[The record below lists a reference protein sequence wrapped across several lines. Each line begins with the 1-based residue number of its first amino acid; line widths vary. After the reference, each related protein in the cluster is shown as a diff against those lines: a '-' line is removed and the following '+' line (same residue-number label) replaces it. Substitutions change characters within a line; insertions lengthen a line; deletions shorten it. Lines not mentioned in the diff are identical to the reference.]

1 MQSDKYL
8 TMKISYN
15 WLRNYINTEL
25 SVEEIS
31 KILTD
36 TGLEVEGTEQ
46 FESVKGG
53 LEGLVIGEVTSCK
66 KHPDADKL
74 SVTMVNI
81 GNGEELPIVCGA
93 PNVAEGQKVI
103 VATVGTK
110 LYSGNE
116 EFTIKKAKMRG
127 ELSEGMICA
136 EDEIGLGT
144 SHDGI
149 MVLDNSAKPGMSAK
163 EYFNIETDTV
173 FEIGLT
179 PNRIDGAS
187 HIGTAR
193 DLAAYLSQSKKTELI
208 KPSVDNFKVDNNNLP
223 IEIIVE
229 NTEACP
235 RYTGVTISNV
245 KVKPSPAWLQNRLK
259 AIGLNPINNL
269 VDISNFVLHETGQP
283 LHFFDADQIKGN
295 KVIIKTL
302 VEGTPFVT
310 LDEVERKLSADDLM
324 ICNETDGMCIAGVF
338 GGIKS
343 GVSAKTKN
351 IFIESAHF
359 NSVFVRKTAKRFDL
373 HTDASFRFERGSDPN
388 ITVYALKR
396 AALLIKEI
404 AGGEISSE
412 IIDVYPKPVE
422 DYKVELTFRN
432 LKRLIGKEIEK
443 EKVKKILE
451 SLDIKIVSEDG
462 EKLNLEVPTYRV
474 DVLREADVIE
484 EILRIYGYNNIEI
497 SEHVNSS
504 LSYSQKP
511 DKEKIQNTISD
522 ILTGNGFHEIMCNSL
537 TKADYYNNLES
548 YKPKNLVKIF
558 NPLSTDLNV
567 MRQTLLFGGLESVAY
582 NRNRRNP
589 DLKLYEFGNC
599 YYLNESDSEN
609 HLKQY
614 NEEQKLAIFI
624 TGNKTIESW
633 INKEKTTD
641 FFYLKSYIENILDRL
656 GFDLNQMNINDASS
670 DLFAEGLDY
679 EYNHKQIVSFG
690 ALHKKV
696 LKEFSIDTSVYFAEF
711 SWNNVLKLTAKNNI
725 RYTEIPK
732 YPEVRRDLA
741 LLINKELKFS
751 KIKELAYKSERKLL
765 KNVSLFDVFEGEKL
779 GADKKSY
786 AVSFILQDEN
796 KTLTD
801 KQIDKIMNNF
811 IRVFEQELGAQIR

>member
-1 MQSDKYL
+1 
-8 TMKISYN
+8 MKISYN
-15 WLRNYINTEL
+15 WLKNYIKTDL
-25 SVEEIS
+25 SVDEVS
-31 KILTD
+31 TILTD
-36 TGLEVEGTEQ
+36 TGLEVEGLEQ

-53 LEGLVIGEVTSCK
+53 LEGLVIGQVTSCE
-66 KHPDADKL
+66 KHPNADTL
-74 SVTMVNI
+74 SVTTVNI
-81 GNGEELPIVCGA
+81 GTENELPIVCGA
-93 PNVAEGQKVI
+93 PNVAEGQKVV
-103 VATVGTK
+103 VATVGTT

-116 EFTIKKAKMRG
+116 NFKIKKAKMRG
-127 ELSEGMICA
+127 EPSEGMICA

-149 MVLDNSAKPGMSAK
+149 MVLDDSAKIGMPAK

-193 DLAAYLSQSKKTELI
+193 DLAAFLSLTEKTELT
-208 KPSVDNFKVDNNNLP
+208 KPSVDAFKVDNNNLP

-245 KVKPSPAWLQNRLK
+245 KVKPSPEWLQNRLK

-283 LHFFDADQIKGN
+283 LHFFDADKIEGN

-302 VEGTPFVT
+302 AEGTPFVT
-310 LDEVERKLSADDLM
+310 LDETERKLSANDLM
-324 ICNETDGMCIAGVF
+324 ICDENKGMCIAGVF
-338 GGIKS
+338 GGITS
-343 GVSAKTKN
+343 GVSENTKN

-359 NSVFVRKTAKRFDL
+359 NSVFVRKTAKRHDL

-396 AALLIKEI
+396 ASLLIKEI
-404 AGGEISSE
+404 AGGEISSN
-412 IIDVYPKPVE
+412 IVDVYPEPVA
-422 DYKVELTFRN
+422 DYKVDLTFRN

-443 EKVKKILE
+443 EKVKNILE
-451 SLDIKIVSEDG
+451 SLDIKIIEEDND
-462 EKLNLEVPTYRV
+462 KLSLEIPTYRV
-474 DVLREADVIE
+474 DVRREVDVIE

-504 LSYSQKP
+504 LSYSPKP

-522 ILTGNGFHEIMCNSL
+522 ILSANAYNEIMCNSL

-548 YKPKNLVKIF
+548 FKPTNLVKIL
-558 NPLSTDLNV
+558 NPLSNDLNV
-567 MRQTLLFGGLESVAY
+567 MRQTLLFGGLESVIY
-582 NRNRRNP
+582 NQNRKNA

-599 YYLNESDSEN
+599 YYLKDTDSEN
-609 HLKQY
+609 PLKKY
-614 NEEQKLAIFI
+614 DEEQHLALFI
-624 TGNKTIESW
+624 TGNKTEENW
-633 INKEKTTD
+633 ISKEEATS
-641 FFYLKSYIENILDRL
+641 FFLLKSYVENILEKL
-656 GFDLNQMNINDASS
+656 GFNLNQIESEEVSS
-670 DLFAEGLDY
+670 DIFTEGLSY
-679 EYNHKQIVSFG
+679 QYNKNQIVNFG
-690 ALHKKV
+690 ILNKKV
-696 LKEFSIDTSVYFAEF
+696 LKPFDIDTKVYFAEF
-711 SWNNVLKLTAKNNI
+711 SWDTVLKLSVRNNI
-725 RYTEIPK
+725 RYTEISK

-741 LLINKELKFS
+741 LLLDKEVRFA
-751 KIKELAYKSERKLL
+751 KIKELAFKAERKLL
-765 KNVSLFDVFEGEKL
+765 KKVSLFDVFEGEKL
-779 GADKKSY
+779 GANKKSY

-801 KQIDKIMNNF
+801 KQIDKITNNF
-811 IRVFEQELGAQIR
+811 IRIFEKELGAQIR

>member
-1 MQSDKYL
+1 
-8 TMKISYN
+8 MKISYN
-15 WLRNYINTEL
+15 WLKNYIKTDL
-25 SVEEIS
+25 SVDEVS
-31 KILTD
+31 TILTD
-36 TGLEVEGTEQ
+36 TGLEVEGLEQ

-53 LEGLVIGEVTSCK
+53 LEGLVIGQVTSCK
-66 KHPDADKL
+66 KHPNADTL
-74 SVTMVNI
+74 SVTTVNI
-81 GNGEELPIVCGA
+81 GTENELPIVCGA
-93 PNVAEGQKVI
+93 PNVAEGQKVV
-103 VATVGTK
+103 VATVGTT

-116 EFTIKKAKMRG
+116 NFKIKKAKMRG
-127 ELSEGMICA
+127 EPSEGMICA

-149 MVLDNSAKPGMSAK
+149 MVLDDSAKIGMPAK

-193 DLAAYLSQSKKTELI
+193 DLAAFLSLTEKTELT
-208 KPSVDNFKVDNNNLP
+208 KPSVDAFKVDNNNLP

-245 KVKPSPAWLQNRLK
+245 KVKPSPEWLQNRLK

-283 LHFFDADQIKGN
+283 LHFFDADKIEGN

-302 VEGTPFVT
+302 AEGTPFVT
-310 LDEVERKLSADDLM
+310 LDETERKLSVNDLM
-324 ICNETDGMCIAGVF
+324 ICDENKGMCIAGVF
-338 GGIKS
+338 GGITS
-343 GVSAKTKN
+343 GVSENTKN

-359 NSVFVRKTAKRFDL
+359 NSVFVRKTAKRHDL

-396 AALLIKEI
+396 ASLLIKEI
-404 AGGEISSE
+404 AGGEISSN
-412 IIDVYPKPVE
+412 IVDVYPEPVA
-422 DYKVELTFRN
+422 DYKVDLTFRN

-443 EKVKKILE
+443 EKVKNILE
-451 SLDIKIVSEDG
+451 SLDIKIIEEDND
-462 EKLNLEVPTYRV
+462 KLSLEIPTYRV
-474 DVLREADVIE
+474 DVRREVDVIE

-504 LSYSQKP
+504 LSYSPKP

-522 ILTGNGFHEIMCNSL
+522 ILSANAYNEIMCNSL

-548 YKPKNLVKIF
+548 FKPTNLVKIL
-558 NPLSTDLNV
+558 NPLSNDLNV
-567 MRQTLLFGGLESVAY
+567 MRQTLLFGGLESVIY
-582 NRNRRNP
+582 NQNRKNA

-599 YYLNESDSEN
+599 YYLKDTDSEN
-609 HLKQY
+609 PLKKY
-614 NEEQKLAIFI
+614 DEEQHLALFI
-624 TGNKTIESW
+624 TGNKTEENW
-633 INKEKTTD
+633 ISKEEATS
-641 FFYLKSYIENILDRL
+641 FFLLKSYVENILEKL
-656 GFDLNQMNINDASS
+656 GFNLNQIESEEVSS
-670 DLFAEGLDY
+670 DIFTEGLSY
-679 EYNHKQIVSFG
+679 QYNKNQIVNFG
-690 ALHKKV
+690 ILNKKV
-696 LKEFSIDTSVYFAEF
+696 LKPFDIDTKVYFAEF
-711 SWNNVLKLTAKNNI
+711 SWDTVLKLSVRNNI
-725 RYTEIPK
+725 RYTEISK

-741 LLINKELKFS
+741 LLLDKEVRFA
-751 KIKELAYKSERKLL
+751 KIKELAFKAERKLL
-765 KNVSLFDVFEGEKL
+765 KKVSLFDVFEGEKL
-779 GADKKSY
+779 GANKKSY

-801 KQIDKIMNNF
+801 KQIDKITNNF
-811 IRVFEQELGAQIR
+811 IRIFEKELGAQIR

>member
-1 MQSDKYL
+1 
-8 TMKISYN
+8 MKISYN
-15 WLRNYINTEL
+15 WLKNYINTDL

-31 KILTD
+31 KILTS

-46 FESVKGG
+46 FESVKGV

-74 SVTMVNI
+74 SVTTVNI

-93 PNVAEGQKVI
+93 PNVAKGQKVV

-127 ELSEGMICA
+127 EPSEGMICA

-149 MVLDNSAKPGMSAK
+149 MVLEESAKIGTPAK

-193 DLAAYLSQSKKTELI
+193 DLAAYLSQTKKVELL
-208 KPSVDNFKVDNNNLP
+208 KPSVDHFKVDNNNLP

-235 RYTGVTISNV
+235 RYSGVTVSNV
-245 KVKPSPAWLQNRLK
+245 KVEPSPAWLQNRLK

-283 LHFFDADQIKGN
+283 LHFFDANQIEGN
-295 KVIIKTL
+295 KVIVKTL
-302 VEGTPFVT
+302 AEGTPFVT
-310 LDEVERKLSADDLM
+310 LDEAERKLSADDLM
-324 ICNETDGMCIAGVF
+324 ICNVKDGMCIAGVF

-343 GVSAKTKN
+343 GVSENTKN

-359 NSVFVRKTAKRFDL
+359 NSVFVRKTAKRHGL

-412 IIDVYPKPVE
+412 IVDVYPKHVE
-422 DYKVELTFRN
+422 DYKVELTFKN

-451 SLDIKIVSEDG
+451 SLDIKIVTEDN
-462 EKLNLEVPTYRV
+462 EKLSLEVPTYRV

-484 EILRIYGYNNIEI
+484 EILRIYGYNNVEI

-504 LSYSQKP
+504 LSYSSKP

-522 ILTGNGFHEIMCNSL
+522 ILTGNGFNEIMCNSL
-537 TKADYYNNLES
+537 TKADYYNKLET
-548 YKPKNLVKIF
+548 YKPENLVKIF
-558 NPLSTDLNV
+558 NPLSQDLNV
-567 MRQTLLFGGLESVAY
+567 MRQTLLFGGLESVVY
-582 NRNRRNP
+582 NRNRRNT

-599 YYLNESDSEN
+599 YFLNNSETEN
-609 HLKQY
+609 PLEKY
-614 NEEQKLAIFI
+614 NEEQHLAMFI
-624 TGNKTIESW
+624 SGNKNPENW
-633 INKEKTTD
+633 IIKEDPTS
-641 FFYLKSYIENILDRL
+641 FFFLKSYIESILERL
-656 GFDLNQMNINDASS
+656 GFDLNQLSSS
-670 DLFAEGLDY
+670 DVSSDIFAEGLSY
-679 EYNHKQIVSFG
+679 HLNNKQIVNFG
-690 ALHKKV
+690 VLNKKL
-696 LKEFSIDTSVYFAEF
+696 LKIFDIDTNIYFAEF
-711 SWNNVLKLTAKNNI
+711 SWNAVLKASNKNNI
-725 RYTEIPK
+725 RYTEISK

-741 LLINKELKFS
+741 LLLNKEVKFS
-751 KIKELAYKSERKLL
+751 TIKELAYKSERKLL
-765 KNVSLFDVFEGEKL
+765 KNVSLFDVYEGEKL
-779 GADKKSY
+779 GANKKSY
-786 AVSFILQDEN
+786 AVSFILQDEF

>member
-1 MQSDKYL
+1 
-8 TMKISYN
+8 MKISYN
-15 WLRNYINTEL
+15 WLKNYINTEL
-25 SVEEIS
+25 SVQEIS

-36 TGLEVEGTEQ
+36 TGLEVEGIEE

-53 LEGLVIGEVTSCK
+53 LEGLVIGKVVSCA

-74 SVTMVNI
+74 SVTKVDV
-81 GNGEELPIVCGA
+81 GTGEELPIVCGA
-93 PNVAEGQKVI
+93 PNVAEGQKVV
-103 VATVGTK
+103 VATVGTT

-116 EFTIKKAKMRG
+116 DFKIKKAKIRG
-127 ELSEGMICA
+127 EVSEGMICA
-136 EDEIGLGT
+136 EDEIGLGA

-149 MVLDNSAKPGMSAK
+149 MILDESAKIGTPAK
-163 EYFNIETDTV
+163 EYFNIESDTV

-193 DLAAYLSQSKKTELI
+193 DLAAFLSQTQKTELL
-208 KPSVDNFKVDNNNLP
+208 KPSVDDFKVENNNLP

-245 KVKPSPAWLQNRLK
+245 KIEPSPEWLKNRLK

-283 LHFFDADQIKGN
+283 LHFFDADKIEGN

-302 VEGTPFVT
+302 PKGTPFIT
-310 LDEVERKLSADDLM
+310 LDETERKLSADDLM
-324 ICNETDGMCIAGVF
+324 ICNENNGMCIAGVF
-338 GGIKS
+338 GGISS
-343 GVSAKTKN
+343 GVTENTKN

-359 NSVFVRKTAKRFDL
+359 NSVFVRKTAKRHDL

-412 IIDVYPKPVE
+412 IVDVYPEPVS
-422 DYKVELTFRN
+422 DYKVDLTFHN

-443 EKVKKILE
+443 EKVKNILT
-451 SLDIKIVSEDG
+451 SLDIKIVAEDN
-462 EKLNLEVPTYRV
+462 EKLSLEVPTYRV
-474 DVLREADVIE
+474 DVQREADVIE

-522 ILTGNGFHEIMCNSL
+522 ILSANGFNEIMCNSL
-537 TKADYYNNLES
+537 TKADYYEKLES
-548 YKPKNLVKIF
+548 YKPENLVNIV
-558 NPLSTDLNV
+558 NPLSNDLNV
-567 MRQTLLFGGLESVAY
+567 MRQTLLFGGLESVVY
-582 NRNRRNP
+582 NINRRNS

-599 YYLNESDSEN
+599 YSLRITESEN
-609 HLKQY
+609 PLKKY
-614 NEEQKLAIFI
+614 NEEQHLAIFI
-624 TGNKTIESW
+624 AGNKTEESW
-633 INKEKTTD
+633 IMKEEPTS
-641 FFYLKSYIENILDRL
+641 FFFLKSYVENILEKL
-656 GFDLNQMNINDASS
+656 GFDLDQIESEEVPS
-670 DLFAEGLDY
+670 DIFAEGLTY
-679 EYNHKQIVSFG
+679 LSNKKHLVQFG
-690 ALHKKV
+690 ILHKKI
-696 LKEFSIDTSVYFAEF
+696 LKKFDIDTKVYFAEF
-711 SWNNVLKLTAKNNI
+711 NWNNVLKSTAKNTI

-741 LLINKELKFS
+741 LLIDKDVKFNL
-751 KIKELAYKSERKLL
+751 IKNFAYKSERKLL
-765 KNVSLFDVFEGEKL
+765 KKVSLFDVFEGEKL
-779 GADKKSY
+779 GANKKSY
-786 AVSFILQDEN
+786 AVSFVLQDEN

-811 IRVFEQELGAQIR
+811 ISVYEKELNAQIR

>member
-1 MQSDKYL
+1 
-8 TMKISYN
+8 MKISYN
-15 WLRNYINTEL
+15 WLKDYIKTDL
-25 SVEEIS
+25 SADKVS

-36 TGLEVEGTEQ
+36 TGLEVEGLEQ

-53 LEGLVIGEVTSCK
+53 LEGLVIGQVTSCK
-66 KHPDADKL
+66 KHPNADTL
-74 SVTMVNI
+74 SVTTVNI
-81 GNGEELPIVCGA
+81 GADNDLPIVCGA
-93 PNVAEGQKVI
+93 PNVAEGQKVV
-103 VATVGTK
+103 VATVGTT

-116 EFTIKKAKMRG
+116 EIKIKKAKMRG
-127 ELSEGMICA
+127 EPSEGMICA

-149 MVLDNSAKPGMSAK
+149 MVLDDSAKIGMPAK
-163 EYFNIETDTV
+163 EYFNIETDSV

-193 DLAAYLSQSKKTELI
+193 DLAAYLSLTEKTELI
-208 KPSVDNFKVDNNNLP
+208 KPSVDAFKVDNNNLP

-245 KVKPSPAWLQNRLK
+245 KVESSPDWLQNRLK

-269 VDISNFVLHETGQP
+269 VDISNYVLHETGQP
-283 LHFFDADQIKGN
+283 LHFFDADKIEGN

-302 VEGTPFVT
+302 PEETPFIT
-310 LDEVERKLSADDLM
+310 LDKTERKLSANDLM
-324 ICNETDGMCIAGVF
+324 ICDENKGMCIAGVF
-338 GGIKS
+338 GGMTS
-343 GVSAKTKN
+343 GVSENTKN

-359 NSVFVRKTAKRFDL
+359 NSVYVRKTAKRHDL

-412 IIDVYPKPVE
+412 IVDVYPTPVD
-422 DYKVELTFRN
+422 DYKVDLTFRN

-443 EKVKKILE
+443 DKVRNILE
-451 SLDIKIVSEDG
+451 SLDIKIITEDDD
-462 EKLNLEVPTYRV
+462 KLSLEIPTYRV

-504 LSYSQKP
+504 LSYSPKP

-522 ILTGNGFHEIMCNSL
+522 ILSGNGYNEIMCNSL

-548 YKPKNLVKIF
+548 YKPTNLVKIL
-558 NPLSTDLNV
+558 NPLSNDLNV
-567 MRQTLLFGGLESVAY
+567 MRQTLLFGGLESIIY
-582 NRNRRNP
+582 NQNRKNA

-599 YYLNESDSEN
+599 YYLKDADSEN
-609 HLKQY
+609 PLKKY
-614 NEEQKLAIFI
+614 NEEQHLALFI
-624 TGNKTIESW
+624 TGNKTEENW
-633 INKEKTTD
+633 ISKEEATS
-641 FFYLKSYIENILDRL
+641 FYLLKSYVENILEKL
-656 GFDLNQMNINDASS
+656 GFNLSLIESEEVSS
-670 DLFAEGLDY
+670 DIFIEGLSY
-679 EYNHKQIVSFG
+679 KYNKNQIVNFG
-690 ALHKKV
+690 ILNKKV
-696 LKEFSIDTSVYFAEF
+696 LKTFDIDTKVYFAEF
-711 SWNNVLKLTAKNNI
+711 YWNTVLKLSTKNSI

-741 LLINKELKFS
+741 LLLDKEVRFN
-751 KIKELAYKSERKLL
+751 KIKDLAYKSERKLL
-765 KNVSLFDVFEGEKL
+765 KKVSLFDVFEGEKL
-779 GADKKSY
+779 GANKKSY

-801 KQIDKIMNNF
+801 KQIDKIINNF
-811 IRVFEQELGAQIR
+811 IRVFEEELGAQIR